1 MHKRYNERMRIAK
14 ERGFTVIEFVVA
26 SMFIGIVV
34 LALYSMFLGIKQVDR
49 TTNDYTTATS
59 VAQQLMEE
67 YRDIPYS
74 GIAVGTVD
82 DTSSALGPYP
92 NLLSPR
98 SATVDV
104 TQVNASG
111 IKQVDV
117 TVSWTDRTG
126 YKTIHMTTQVADI
139 GLNH

>member
-1 MHKRYNERMRIAK
+1 MSQTS

-26 SMFIGIVV
+26 SVFIGIVV
-34 LALYSMFLGIKQVDR
+34 LALYSMFLGIKEVDR

-67 YRDIPYS
+67 ERDIPYS
-74 GIAVGTVD
+74 GLTVGTTN
-82 DTSSALGPYP
+82 DTTTALTPYP

-98 SATVDV
+98 SATVAI
-104 TQVNASG
+104 TTVNAAG

-126 YKTIHMTTQVADI
+126 YKTVHMTTQVSDI
-139 GLNH
+139 GLSH

>member
-1 MHKRYNERMRIAK
+1 MRDAQQ
-14 ERGFTVIEFVVA
+14 RGFTIIEFVVA
-26 SMFIGIVV
+26 SMFIGIVI
-34 LALYSMFLGIKQVDR
+34 LALYSMFLGIKQIDR

-67 YRDIPYS
+67 QRDIPYS
-74 GIAVGTVD
+74 GLTVGTAN
-82 DTSSALGPYP
+82 DTSSALGAYP

-98 SATVDV
+98 SATVAV
-104 TQVNASG
+104 TQINASG

-126 YKTIHMTTQVADI
+126 YKTIHMTTQVSDI
-139 GLNH
+139 GLSH